1 MSQPEDNPAEIL
13 HRFSNN
19 LVERMGEEFGDG
31 TDDLARQLV
40 LALVV
45 IVDAAANTA
54 EQMEDRYEDGA
65 D

>member
-1 MSQPEDNPAEIL
+1 MSQLEDSPAGIL
-13 HRFSNN
+13 RLFGNN
-19 LVERMGEEFGDG
+19 LVERMGEEFGTG

-45 IVDAAANTA
+45 IVDAATVTA
-54 EQMEDRYEDGA
+54 EQMEDEDGA